1 MKIAFSAFVVFAFL
15 LMPHN
20 AMASSSCGGSSIE
33 GIKGLKDAVVLK
45 DKTILGYS
53 KIHINID
60 GYGKAYHPKNADAGA
75 LIHLC
80 NAGEVNLPDGK
91 KYDGS
96 VSNETCT
103 GKFMQDVAKIK
114 TGEWKDPSIGAVRW
128 YGILGKESAKIHGE
142 VVKGVVPVEQADGSG
157 FFVSPTTLAD
167 TTISDVAVQRR
178 YVHPLRV
185 PAAVIPNNA
194 TLSENGVVM
203 GSFGVA
209 IRKDKKIAV
218 PFVVGDG
225 GPRVGEGT
233 PALARA
239 LEGLP
244 ITDNVT
250 RKNRFAGQQ
259 ESGVLWVFFGK
270 NIQPAEY
277 KADHE
282 ADMVKA
288 SQDAFAKWGGQ
299 KRLED
304 CLK

>member
-1 MKIAFSAFVVFAFL
+1 MKIALSAFL
-15 LMPHN
+15 LV
-20 AMASSSCGGSSIE
+20 ASTIVPMHAFAASTCRGSEIE
-33 GIKGLKDAVVLK
+33 GIKGLKKATVLN

-53 KIHINID
+53 RMHINID
-60 GYGKAYHPKNADAGA
+60 GYGKAYHPENAKAGA

-80 NAGEVNLPDGK
+80 NAGEVNLRNEK

-96 VSNETCT
+96 VSNEICT
-103 GKFMQDVAKIK
+103 GKFMQDVDKIEK
-114 TGEWKDPSIGAVRW
+114 GKWKDTSIGVVRW
-128 YGILGKESAKIHGE
+128 YGILGKGSAKINGE
-142 VVKGVVPVEQADGSG
+142 VVKGIEPIKQADGSG
-157 FFVSPTTLAD
+157 FYVSPTTLAD
-167 TTISDVAVQRR
+167 TTIADEAVQRR

-185 PAAVIPNNA
+185 PAAVIPRSE
-194 TLSENGVVM
+194 TLSKHGVVM

-225 GPRVGEGT
+225 GPKVGEGT

-239 LEGLP
+239 LAGLP
-244 ITDNVT
+244 ITDDVT
-250 RKNRFAGQQ
+250 RGNRFAGQQ
-259 ESGVLWVFFGK
+259 ESGVLWVFFGES
-270 NIQPAEY
+270 IPPAKY

-299 KRLED
+299 KRLDD
-304 CLK
+304 CLR